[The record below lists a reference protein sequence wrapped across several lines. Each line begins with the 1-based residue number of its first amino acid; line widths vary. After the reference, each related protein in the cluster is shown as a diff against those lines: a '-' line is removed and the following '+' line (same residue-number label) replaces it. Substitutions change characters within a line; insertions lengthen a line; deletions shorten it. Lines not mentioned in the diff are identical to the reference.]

1 MDNTQVNMLLKW
13 KEENQKIN
21 DKILTHIKYCRSANT
36 LTSFNEAQISSTMF
50 FYLIIFTYRGR
61 KKNFMEM
68 NKGSEKYHLYKAQG
82 YFKRMSVKIMLLER
96 S

>member
-36 LTSFNEAQISSTMF
+36 LTSFNEA
-50 FYLIIFTYRGR
+50 
-61 KKNFMEM
+61 
-68 NKGSEKYHLYKAQG
+68 
-82 YFKRMSVKIMLLER
+82 
-96 S
+96 